1 MLTIFRRIILIE
13 PNVRICS
20 QLLNTQISLFSTKYT
35 PQAVKRKKSKAKEAT
50 RDHFVDLKNVRT
62 IGGRGGDGSISFS
75 QVWCNERA
83 GCDGGDAGNGGHVV
97 FEATNMVNN
106 LSHVKTLIKADD
118 GEDGR
123 NKDRHGKSGGHK
135 IVKVPVGTIVRNPNR
150 KVVGDLDKDGSM
162 FIAARGGAGGKGN
175 HFFVSN
181 NEKAPQ
187 VCEYGAHGE
196 DAAYI
201 LEIKSMAHLGLI
213 GFPNA
218 GKSTLL
224 RAITRARPKVAPY
237 AFTTLQPHLG
247 IVHYD
252 DYEQVSIADLPGLI
266 PGSHENR
273 GLGIQF
279 LKHAE
284 RCSALL
290 FIIDLSCEEPW
301 KHFENLKFEIGM
313 FSEELVKRPQIIVGN
328 KIDVPEALINLESMR
343 EIYPDTPII
352 PISAKMGT
360 NLNDLLTNI
369 RRVYDKYNNNIVVDL
384 DED

>member
-1 MLTIFRRIILIE
+1 MH
-13 PNVRICS
+13 
-20 QLLNTQISLFSTKYT
+20 
-35 PQAVKRKKSKAKEAT
+35 KSKTKIHGRAT
-50 RDHFVDLKNVRT
+50 IEYLQNKIKNKNRIFILQKVAMFNLPKILFHFR
-62 IGGRGGDGSISFS
+62 
-75 QVWCNERA
+75 Q
-83 GCDGGDAGNGGHVV
+83 
-97 FEATNMVNN
+97 
-106 LSHVKTLIKADD
+106 
-118 GEDGR
+118 
-123 NKDRHGKSGGHK
+123 
-135 IVKVPVGTIVRNPNR
+135 
-150 KVVGDLDKDGSM
+150 
-162 FIAARGGAGGKGN
+162 
-175 HFFVSN
+175 
-181 NEKAPQ
+181 Q
-187 VCEYGAHGE
+187 
-196 DAAYI
+196 
-201 LEIKSMAHLGLI
+201 I

-301 KHFENLKFEIGM
+301 EHFENLKFELGM
-313 FSEELVKRPQIIVGN
+313 FSEELLKRPQIIVGN
-328 KIDVPEALINLESMR
+328 KIDVPEALINLESMK
-343 EIYPDTPII
+343 EIYPDIPII

-360 NLNDLLTNI
+360 NLNDLLSNI
-369 RRVYDKYNNNIVVDL
+369 RRVYDKYNKNASVVDF
-384 DED
+384 DEDSD